1 MALHLLARQPAA
13 ANLGWVMEGWM
24 RSLTAAQLLT
34 CSAAAGGGL
43 AAGDKA
49 ANRRSTGTA
58 VKVRNMGQSLMF
70 IC

>member
-1 MALHLLARQPAA
+1 MAQHLLARQPAA
-13 ANLGWVMEGWM
+13 ANQGWVMEGWL

-34 CSAAAGGGL
+34 CSAGGGGGL

-58 VKVRNMGQSLMF
+58 VKVRKL
-70 IC
+70 I